1 MLIKYTMLCLLFA
14 LALNGVG
21 NVTSKPKEIKKIASR
36 FSSLGKTYTPF
47 SICEIL
53 RSSKI
58 G

>member
-36 FSSLGKTYTPF
+36 FSSLGQTYIHSF
-47 SICEIL
+47 LDL
-53 RSSKI
+53 RNFALL
-58 G
+58 